1 MSGPGRHATDERHF
15 TMTRM
20 LIIGPPG
27 SGKGTQAEH
36 ISERLGIVAISTGD
50 IFRANVKSET
60 PLGAEAKKYMD
71 AGDFVPDSVTNKM
84 VRERLGEDDVGSGF
98 LLDGYPRTAVQV
110 DYLDEILAADD
121 QSLDLVLQLT
131 ADNEELVTRL
141 LGRAKETGRSDDT
154 EDVIRHRLDLYYDQT
169 EAVIGKYAGRGILV
183 RVDGIGAMDEVT
195 DRAMETIASAR
206 TATS

>member
-1 MSGPGRHATDERHF
+1 
-15 TMTRM
+15 
-20 LIIGPPG
+20 
-27 SGKGTQAEH
+27 
-36 ISERLGIVAISTGD
+36 
-50 IFRANVKSET
+50 
-60 PLGAEAKKYMD
+60 
-71 AGDFVPDSVTNKM
+71 M

-195 DRAMETIASAR
+195 GRAMEAIASAR